1 MHELILTANFEAW
14 KIFSARKSKPDFQRF
29 SEKVFERDNY
39 TCQFCGFQA
48 RNYQEAVDLEQN
60 YARFNLPTS
69 VTACCFCTQCFFL
82 ESVGVGNF
90 GGGTLIYLPEITQTG
105 LNSFCHVI
113 FCAIAND
120 TGYKP
125 TAESIY
131 RSLKFRSQQIE
142 EQFGEGS
149 SEPATFGQL
158 LIDSDNI
165 NNAELNLAIKQN
177 IRLLPSRA
185 RFKTQIDRWAEAALT
200 ELAVEED

>member
-1 MHELILTANFEAW
+1 MHELTLTANFEAW
-14 KIFSARKSKPDFQRF
+14 KIFTARKSKPDFLQF

-48 RNYQEAVDLEQN
+48 RDYQEVIDLEHK
-60 YARFNLPTS
+60 YSKFNLATS
-69 VTACCFCTQCFFL
+69 VTACCFCSQCFFL
-82 ESVGVGNF
+82 ESVGTGSF
-90 GGGTLIYLPEITQTG
+90 GGGTLIYLPEISQAS

-120 TGYKP
+120 TGYRS

-142 EQFGEGS
+142 EQFGEGT
-149 SEPATFGQL
+149 SEPAAFGQL
-158 LIDSDNI
+158 LIDSDAI
-165 NNAELNLAIKQN
+165 NNPELNFAIKQN

-185 RFKTQIDRWAEAALT
+185 RFKAQIDRWAEAALT
-200 ELAVEED
+200 ELAVDED